1 MNDLYIGIGSV
12 FVGVMFLMKYALSG
26 SQRVSS
32 KVAKK
37 MLKSKDITKVID
49 VRTKLEYDVGHHPG
63 STHIPLGSL
72 NAESMR
78 GTRKNTGIL
87 VYCNTGQRARVAA
100 ELLRSMGYSNVYYIS
115 GHYTTLK

>member
-1 MNDLYIGIGSV
+1 MNDLYIGLGSI
-12 FVGVMFLMKYALSG
+12 FVGVMFLAKYSLSG
-26 SQRVSS
+26 AQRISS
-32 KVAKK
+32 SVARK
-37 MLKSKDITKVID
+37 MLKSKEITKVID
-49 VRTKLEYDVGHHPG
+49 VRTKLEYDAGHHPG

-72 NAESMR
+72 DADSMK
-78 GTRKNTGIL
+78 GTRKNAGIL